1 MLSWITEFLSVD
13 GAALRLLRAASNSS
27 AHSRPAI
34 LFVHGFTDNA
44 IYFSRAAAALAE
56 NHDVFAYDARGH
68 GRSSRFIKETSGR
81 GFDDELRASDL
92 LRVLD
97 AFGASGMGQPIAVGH
112 SMGGST
118 IANAA
123 AMRPEAFR
131 ALVLED
137 PAWWEASDIPAAERD
152 AAAKSLHD
160 RTADWRKW
168 LLALQTA
175 DDAASLAMAQAG
187 NASWSLEDATLS
199 RNARREF
206 DPVLFDH
213 YPPPDAP
220 WRKSVSAWRCPA
232 LLLLGSERNAIIKPP
247 RADEACALNS
257 RVRWVQIAGA
267 GHSIRF
273 DRFDEYMS
281 AVTQFL
287 AQV

>member
-1 MLSWITEFLSVD
+1 MLSWITEFLSVE

-44 IYFSRAAAALAE
+44 TYFSRAAAALAE

-68 GRSSRFIKETSGR
+68 GHSSRFIKETSGR

-123 AMRPEAFR
+123 ALRPDAFS

-137 PAWWEASDIPAAERD
+137 PAWWEASDIPADERD
-152 AAAKSLHD
+152 AAAKSMRA

-168 LLALQTA
+168 MIELQAA
-175 DDAASLAMAQAG
+175 DDATSLAMSQAG

-232 LLLLGSERNAIIKPP
+232 LLLLGSERNAIITPQ

-257 RVRWVQIAGA
+257 RVHWVQIAGA

-281 AVTQFL
+281 AVRQFL